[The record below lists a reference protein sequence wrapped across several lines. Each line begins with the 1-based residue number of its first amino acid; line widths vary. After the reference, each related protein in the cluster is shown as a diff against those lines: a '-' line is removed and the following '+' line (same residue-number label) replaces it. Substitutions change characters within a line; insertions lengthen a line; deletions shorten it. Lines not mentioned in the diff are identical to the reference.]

1 MNKLI
6 YLFILMPFWMNA
18 QIVNIPDS
26 NFKAKLLQADVTNE
40 IAYGNNSFIK
50 IDSNN
55 NGEIEVSEALQV
67 TKLFVNLSSIID
79 IEGIQAFTNLTQLN
93 CSENGITFLD
103 LNSLLGLTYLNCSNN
118 VLTSID
124 VSQNTNLVEL
134 YCDHNQISVLD
145 VQSNVNLQR
154 IDCSVN
160 VNISS
165 LNLSNNS
172 SLTFLDC
179 SGNNLLSVLDLTQNT
194 NLIHL
199 SCTGNQM
206 TMLDLSQNQNLEVL
220 SCFNNQISNLNV
232 SSCLNLKILEC
243 YDNELISLDV
253 SQNVMLEELH
263 CSTNQ
268 LTSLNVSQNTLLN
281 TLICG
286 ANQISTIDLSSNL
299 ALVNLDCEINQ
310 ITTIDTSQNTLLV
323 SFGCGNNLISSLDLT
338 NNTLLTSI
346 ACDNNLIS
354 AMDLS
359 TNLLLGT
366 LNCSHNLLTTLDISP
381 LENLTNLYCGYNN
394 LTSLFLKNGN
404 ATTIVQFNENPNL
417 NYICCNEEDIIAYQL
432 SATAYGYACT
442 VNSYCSFTPGGNY
455 NTITGS
461 TTFDSQNNG
470 CDTND
475 TFQPNIKI
483 HINDGTNQGATF
495 TNSTANYNF
504 YTQVGSFTISPDIE
518 NPSWFTPSP
527 TSVTIPFANN
537 NNNTTIQNFCIAP
550 NGVHP
555 DVEVVIA
562 PITPARPGFDAIYKI
577 VYKNKGNQALSG
589 NIVFNYNDNIL
600 DFVTASI
607 LPDAQNL
614 GILNWNYQ
622 NLLPFENRSFYVTLN
637 VNSPQEI
644 PAVNINDILNFQV
657 AITSLNGDEITEDNS
672 FSYNQTVVGSFDPND
687 ITCIEG
693 EVAPPSE
700 IGDYLHYIINF
711 ENTGTAEAENIVV
724 NVDVDESKFDINSM
738 QLLNA
743 SHAVDARVKG
753 NKAEFIFQ
761 EIWLDTGG
769 HGNVLLKIRTKNNLL
784 EGESVTKQANIYFDY
799 NFPIETNMAHT
810 TFEILSS
817 GNFEVDESIT
827 VFPNPTTSIINV
839 SSDNHIQLVQLYDL
853 QGRLLQT
860 QIIDAAATKLDMSNK
875 TNGIYFLKITTE
887 NGVKV
892 EKISKEK

>member
-1 MNKLI
+1 
-6 YLFILMPFWMNA
+6 MPFWMNA